1 MSFPDSF
8 LDEIK
13 LRVPISSVI
22 GRSVSWDA
30 HKGNKAKGDYWACC
44 PFHGE
49 KTPSF
54 HCDDTKGYYHCFG
67 CKASGDHFRFLME
80 KQGLSFPEAV
90 EQLAREAG
98 LPMPTFSPAE
108 AAAEKLRGSLF
119 ECCEEA
125 CQIFEANLQG
135 DAGAAAR
142 AYLETRGVSKE
153 QAMRFRVG
161 YAKNSRSSLFEAL
174 RAKNFSEDCIVAAG
188 LAKDPVGSNLPA
200 DRFCNRLIFPIADAR
215 GRIAGFGGRA
225 LSEGQEPKYL
235 NSPETPLFGK
245 SKLLYNRHQAREA
258 SGVASALVVCE
269 GYMDTL
275 AFDRDGI
282 AQVVAPMGTAL
293 TDEQLL
299 ACWKIAD
306 EPLMCFDGDEAG
318 QKAAGRA
325 MDTALPLLK
334 PGKSLSFAT
343 LPLDKDPDD
352 ILREQGPGALV
363 KAIETRQSL
372 IDRLWASL
380 TVKADVATP
389 ERKAKFQQ
397 GVVDAAARIADHAVR
412 KHYEAELAARL
423 DLFWKE
429 KGIKPVKA
437 AFEKKPKG
445 DSAASG
451 DGKAAGP
458 SFGPEDIE
466 AMNQHYAVVIMGQR
480 AAILLDGKD
489 DVGNAIERV
498 RFMNVDAF
506 RLWLAN
512 KRALHNGRWG
522 SHADIWLEDK
532 KRRQYR
538 GLEFTPAPP
547 GQSESRDGFF
557 NLWRGFDV
565 APIKNTDLAAPWLNH
580 VLENVANNDS
590 ATYDWVVSWFAWM
603 VQHPRKRIGT
613 SLALRGG
620 MGTGKTI
627 TGKIV
632 GSLFPAHY
640 FLIDEPRYL
649 TGQFNAHL
657 ATTLLLQVDEGF
669 WAGDKLA
676 EGRLKG
682 LITSEFQMI
691 EYKGI
696 DPVRMPNYVSLLISS
711 NDDWVVPAGLR
722 ERRFTV
728 LDMNPARMQDLK
740 YFAALDACYRE
751 PAARAALLW
760 ELANWKI
767 DEKALRTVPATE
779 GLWMQK
785 LRSFDSYH
793 SWILEFLVEGGFGNG
808 AEWPEYVE
816 CYDLHSNYLKRCERL
831 GLRHP
836 LNSVA
841 FGIKLKKTMPEVKR
855 AQKMKRWCYLL
866 PGLEVARET
875 FARDLDYRIDWT
887 DAGEF
892 VVSSEQQ
899 ADPM

>member
-8 LDEIK
+8 LDDIRTR
-13 LRVPISSVI
+13 LPLSSVI
-22 GRSVSWDA
+22 GRSVAWDQR
-30 HKGNKAKGDYWACC
+30 KGNRAKGDFWACC

-49 KTPSF
+49 KSPSF
-54 HCDDTKGYYHCFG
+54 HCDDGKGFYHCFG
-67 CKASGDHFRFLME
+67 CKASGDHFKFLME
-80 KQGLSFPEAV
+80 KQGLSFRESV

-98 LPMPTFSPAE
+98 LPMPAFSPEE
-108 AAAEKLRGSLF
+108 AAREVLRGSIF

-125 CQIFEANLQG
+125 SKIFEANLKG
-135 DAGAAAR
+135 EAGVAAR
-142 AYLETRGVSKE
+142 AYLEKRGMPES
-153 QAMRFRVG
+153 QAMRLRLG
-161 YAKNSRSSLFEAL
+161 YAKKSRSSLFEAL
-174 RAKNFSEDCIVAAG
+174 RAKNFSEDCIIAAG
-188 LAKDPVGSNLPA
+188 LAREPVGTNLPA
-200 DRFCNRLIFPIADAR
+200 DWFWERLIFPIADAR
-215 GRIAGFGGRA
+215 GRVVGFGGRA
-225 LSEGQEPKYL
+225 LADEQQPKYL
-235 NSPETPLFGK
+235 NSPETPTFDK
-245 SKLLYNRHQAREA
+245 SRLLYNRHLAREA
-258 SGVASALVVCE
+258 EGDQLVLCE
-269 GYMDTL
+269 GYLDAA

-282 AQVVAPMGTAL
+282 HRVVAPMGTAI
-293 TDEQLL
+293 TAEQLA
-299 ACWKIAD
+299 ACWLLAD
-306 EPLMCFDGDEAG
+306 EPALCLDGDEAG
-318 QKAAGRA
+318 QKAAARA
-325 MDTALPLLK
+325 LEIALPLLK
-334 PGKSLSFAT
+334 AGKSLSFVT
-343 LPLDKDPDD
+343 LPQGLDPDD
-352 ILREQGPGALV
+352 LLRQQGEGAL
-363 KAIETRQSL
+363 KKILERREPL

-380 TVKADVATP
+380 IARADVATP

-397 GVVDAAARIADHAVR
+397 GVIDAAAKIADSGVR
-412 KHYEAELAARL
+412 KQYEAEFTARLAA
-423 DLFWKE
+423 FWKD
-429 KGIKPVKA
+429 KGVKPVKP

-445 DSAASG
+445 DAAPEDG
-451 DGKAAGP
+451 GKAAGP
-458 SFGPEDIE
+458 KFGPEDIE
-466 AMNQHYAVVIMGQR
+466 EMNQRYAVVIMGQR
-480 AAILLDGKD
+480 AAILLDGQD

-506 RLWLAN
+506 KLWLAN
-512 KRALHNGRWG
+512 KRAFHHGLWRN
-522 SHADIWLEDK
+522 HAEIWLEDK
-532 KRRQYR
+532 RRRQFR
-538 GLEFTPAPP
+538 GLEFTPAAP

-565 APIKNTDLAAPWLNH
+565 EPRKNIDLAAPWLNH
-580 VLENVANNDS
+580 VMENVASNDG

-649 TGQFNAHL
+649 TGQFNSHL

-669 WAGDKLA
+669 WAGDKQA

-691 EYKGI
+691 EYKGV

-751 PAARAALLW
+751 PEARAALLW
-760 ELANWKI
+760 ELAHWKI

-793 SWILEFLVEGGFGNG
+793 SWLLELLIEGAMFPAGD
-808 AEWPEYVE
+808 WPDYVE
-816 CYDLHSNYLKRCERL
+816 CHDLHGHYLKRCERL

-836 LNSVA
+836 LSRDT
-841 FGIKLKKTMPEVKR
+841 FGVKLRKTWPGLKR
-855 AQKMKRWCYLL
+855 AQKSKKWCYLL
-866 PGLEVARET
+866 PELQTAREI
-875 FARDLDYRIDWT
+875 FARDVDYKVDWA

-892 VVSSEQQ
+892 VVSSEQE
-899 ADPM
+899 AEPV

>member
-13 LRVPISSVI
+13 LRLPISQVI

-54 HCDDTKGYYHCFG
+54 HCDDGKGYYHCFG

-98 LPMPTFSPAE
+98 LPMPTFSPEE
-108 AAAEKLRGSLF
+108 AAREKLRGSLF
-119 ECCEEA
+119 ECCAEA
-125 CQIFEANLQG
+125 AKIFAANLAS
-135 DAGAAAR
+135 DAGTAAR
-142 AYLETRGVSKE
+142 AYLESRGVSKE
-153 QAMRFRVG
+153 QAMQFRLG

-174 RAKNFSEDCIVAAG
+174 RAKGFSEDAIIAAG

-200 DRFCNRLIFPIADAR
+200 DRFWNRLIFPIGDAR
-215 GRIAGFGGRA
+215 GRIVGFGGRA
-225 LSEGQEPKYL
+225 LTADQEPRYL
-235 NSPETPLFGK
+235 NSPEGPLFDK
-245 SKLLYNRHQAREA
+245 SRLLYNLARSRETEG
-258 SGVASALVVCE
+258 SDLILCE
-269 GYMDTL
+269 GYLDAM
-275 AFDRDGI
+275 AFDRDGVTR
-282 AQVVAPMGTAL
+282 VVAPMGTAI
-293 TDEQLL
+293 TAEQLM
-299 ACWKIAD
+299 ACWKLSD
-306 EPLMCFDGDEAG
+306 EPALCLDGDEAG
-318 QKAAGRA
+318 QKAAARA
-325 MDTALPLLK
+325 MATALPLLK
-334 PGKSLSFAT
+334 PGKSLSFVT
-343 LPLDKDPDD
+343 LPKDKDPDD
-352 ILREQGPGALV
+352 LLRERGTGALK
-363 KAIETRQSL
+363 KALEIREPL

-380 TVKADVATP
+380 IARADVATP

-397 GVVDAAARIADHAVR
+397 GVIDAAANISDASVR
-412 KHYEAELAARL
+412 KQYEAELTTRLAA
-423 DLFWKE
+423 FWKE
-429 KGIKPVKA
+429 KGVKPVKP

-445 DSAASG
+445 EEPPD
-451 DGKAAGP
+451 DGGKTAGP
-458 SFGPEDIE
+458 KFGPEDIE

-512 KRALHNGRWG
+512 KRAFHHGRWG

-532 KRRQYR
+532 GRRQFR

-547 GQSESRDGFF
+547 GQSDSRDGFF

-565 APIKNTDLAAPWLNH
+565 EPRKNIDLAAPWLNH
-580 VLENVANNDS
+580 VLENIASNDS
-590 ATYDWVVSWFAWM
+590 TTYDWVVSWFAWM
-603 VQHPRKRIGT
+603 VQHPRTRIGT

-649 TGQFNAHL
+649 TGQFNSHL

-728 LDMNPARMQDLK
+728 LDMNPKRMQDLK
-740 YFAALDACYRE
+740 YFAALDACYRAPE
-751 PAARAALLW
+751 ARAALLW
-760 ELANWKI
+760 ELAHWKI

-793 SWILEFLVEGGFGNG
+793 SWLLEFLVEGGFGNG
-808 AEWPEYVE
+808 AEWPEYIE
-816 CYDLHSNYLKRCERL
+816 CHDLHTNYLKRCEKL

-841 FGIKLKKTMPEVKR
+841 FGIKFRKTLPEVLR
-855 AQKMKRWCYLL
+855 GQKSKRWCYVL
-866 PGLEVARET
+866 PGLEAARQT
-875 FARDLDYRIDWT
+875 FMREVDYRIDWT
-887 DAGEF
+887 GVGEI
-892 VVSSEQQ
+892 VVSNEQE